1 MDAAMTERD
10 AFERELERSMS
21 PRRAPDALQRRIARI
36 PLDHPREA
44 RTRRSWLSW
53 FSGDGVPWAAGLA
66 GAFASLAIGFWLG
79 FSGTVDS
86 TTIVDVASASADE
99 DVVALVF
106 PSVPTSIGD
115 YQ

>member
-1 MDAAMTERD
+1 
-10 AFERELERSMS
+10 MS
-21 PRRAPDALQRRIARI
+21 PRRAPEDLQRRIARI
-36 PLDHPREA
+36 PLDHPRGA
-44 RTRRSWLSW
+44 RTKRSWLT
-53 FSGDGVPWAAGLA
+53 AGLA

-106 PSVPTSIGD
+106 SSVPTTIGD

>member
-10 AFERELERSMS
+10 DFERKLERGMS
-21 PRRAPDALQRRIARI
+21 PRRAPEDLQRRIARI
-36 PLDHPREA
+36 PLDHPRAA
-44 RTRRSWLSW
+44 RPKRSLLRW
-53 FSGDGVPWAAGLA
+53 FSGDGVPWTAGLA

-79 FSGTVDS
+79 FSGMVDG
-86 TTIVDVASASADE
+86 TTIVDTAGSDE

-106 PSVPTSIGD
+106 PSVPTTIGD

>member
-21 PRRAPDALQRRIARI
+21 PHRAPEDLQRRIARI
-36 PLDHPREA
+36 PVDHPRGT

-53 FSGDGVPWAAGLA
+53 LSGDGAPWTAGLA

-79 FSGTVDS
+79 FSGLVEDTTMVD
-86 TTIVDVASASADE
+86 IASANADE
-99 DVVALVF
+99 DLVALVF
-106 PSVPTSIGD
+106 PSVPTTIGD